1 MDWAMWHMEIGE
13 KRMKKNKKP
22 SVLPERLFIEFW
34 NYKGSINDA
43 GYSYHVTYLQ
53 FKNENGF

>member
-1 MDWAMWHMEIGE
+1 MWHMEIGE